1 MNPLLVS
8 MNTLIDYA
16 AIKPEHITPAIEQL
30 LATARDAVTAAAS
43 PELAMSW
50 DAIITPLDDASEP
63 LWRAWSVVGHLNSVV
78 NTPELRDV
86 YNAMLGQ
93 ITEFSTWV
101 GLHVGLYTQY
111 QRLHQCPD
119 FKNWS
124 PARKRVIEL
133 ALRDFK
139 LSGVELQ
146 GEARTRYA
154 EVSDQQSQVSQ
165 KFSENVLDATDAWSL
180 VIDDRKRLEGVPE
193 DVIASLKDPEAE
205 RWTLNLKMPCYLP
218 IMQYALDR
226 DLRQTLY
233 KAYAT
238 RASEQGAQEFDNS
251 PLIEQALAL
260 RAEES
265 KLLGFKHFAE
275 LRLQT
280 RMANSDLEVTDFL
293 RQLAQRAK
301 PFAERDLIELKAY
314 AKAELGLAALEPWD
328 VAFASECLR
337 EARYAYSDDD
347 VKQYFTEPRVLS
359 GLFAVVQTLFNVELK
374 TCEVNGWHPDVRA
387 ASVHNA
393 KGETLGYLL
402 MDLYARPAKQ
412 GGAWVDSERSR
423 RKRQATHEQ
432 NRLESFSEV
441 QTPVVYLTCNFARP
455 QGERPALLTHDDV
468 ITLFHES
475 GHALHALLSEV
486 DEPGASAF
494 AAVEWDAI
502 ELPSQFME
510 NFCWE
515 WSVLERLTSHVDTQ
529 EPLPREL
536 YDRMTAARN
545 FQSGMQTVRQV
556 EFSLFDMLVH
566 NRDQG
571 LSIAEVLTQLDQ
583 VRDEVAVIRP
593 PSWHRFPH
601 SFSHLFA
608 GGYGAG
614 YYSYKWAEVLSADAF
629 AAFEEAAERA
639 ANDAHVAGQ
648 TLEGTGA
655 LDAKTGERFKREVL
669 AVGGVRP
676 AAESFQAFRG
686 RAPQIDALLRHSG
699 MSDAETPVAAA

>member
-146 GEARTRYA
+146 GEARARYA

-374 TCEVNGWHPDVRA
+374 TCEVKGWHPDVRA

-423 RKRQATHEQ
+423 RKRQATHEH

-686 RAPQIDALLRHSG
+686 RAPKIDALLRHSG

>member
-16 AIKPEHITPAIEQL
+16 SIKPEHITPAIEQL

-43 PELAMSW
+43 PELAISW

-686 RAPQIDALLRHSG
+686 RAPKIDALLRHSG